1 MKMRVAVL
9 LAVIVM
15 FCAADAQTYPQDDLM
30 SSLTESVDSKAMQ
43 KVTLSCITVPSRG
56 YKAECPKGYKPTG
69 CSCGNACGS
78 WDIRNDQTCH
88 CQCANQDWTAARCCK
103 IALK

>member
-9 LAVIVM
+9 LAVIAM
-15 FCAADAQTYPQDDLM
+15 FCAADAQTCPLDGLM
-30 SSLTESVDSKAMQ
+30 SSLTESV
-43 KVTLSCITVPSRG
+43 
-56 YKAECPKGYKPTG
+56 GYKPTG